1 MRKTD
6 KNLFILLFLHAVI
19 ALPLAYF
26 LNIWVDEASTLRT
39 TQHGFLNA
47 FQNVFADEKQAPLYF
62 LTLSLWRK
70 LSESIFFARLF
81 SIVCSLLAVK
91 VFYDLARQFWE
102 DKTAVFIA
110 AIFALHPY
118 LIWASLEI
126 RLYSLVILLSVLL
139 LELFFDIYF
148 QHRETGT
155 QRRKQIYY
163 VLVSI
168 IALYT
173 NYYLGFLLVGCF
185 IALIILR
192 RWREAKTY
200 FLQML
205 VVGVSILPLLWII
218 KQQFAVRSTAFHQKK
233 SIVEGLQIL
242 WNHFLTFILPTE
254 LFPTGDISAFSTF
267 RLWFVRFAIVAVLV
281 VLIKTKGKLLN
292 DKILALGTIW
302 AICNLFLLFIY
313 LLLGIKYV
321 ELRHSVN
328 SFAPLILLVGSL
340 ITNILPKKAWVF
352 LAVLYAVFFV
362 YAGYALYPNAAKR
375 GDWARIGAYIQQNE
389 TPNQPIIIFRNYD
402 ALALPYHYRGLNK
415 ILPDENFF
423 AWEAEDSS
431 ASANVYRKQTEFVI
445 SEIPRDVP
453 EIWLLTEET
462 CQKPET
468 QVACQPLENFI
479 EANYTVLDTKDFYLE
494 RVRLLRKK

>member
-1 MRKTD
+1 MPKTD
-6 KNLFILLFLHAVI
+6 KNLFILLFLHAVV

-62 LTLSLWRK
+62 LILSLWRK
-70 LSESIFFARLF
+70 LNDSIFFARLF
-81 SIVCSLLAVK
+81 SIVCNLLAIK

-102 DKTAVFIA
+102 DKTAFFVA

-126 RLYSLVILLSVLL
+126 RLYSAVVLLSVLL
-139 LELFFDIYF
+139 LGLFFDIYF
-148 QHRETGT
+148 HNKDTETE
-155 QRRKQIYY
+155 RRKQIYF
-163 VLVSI
+163 VSI
-168 IALYT
+168 SIVALYT

-218 KQQFAVRSTAFHQKK
+218 KQQFVVRNTAFHRQK
-233 SIVEGLQIL
+233 SIVEGLRIL
-242 WNHFLTFILPTE
+242 WNHFLTFVLPTE
-254 LFPTGDISAFSTF
+254 IFPTGDISAFSTF
-267 RLWFVRFAIVAVLV
+267 RLWFVRFALVAVFV
-281 VLIKTKGKLLN
+281 VLIKTKGKIF
-292 DKILALGTIW
+292 DEKILALGTIW
-302 AICNLFLLFIY
+302 AVCNLFLLFIY
-313 LLLGIKYV
+313 LLLGIKYI
-321 ELRHSVN
+321 EIRHSVN

-340 ITNILPKKAWVF
+340 VTNILPKKALVF
-352 LAVLYAVFFV
+352 LALLYAVFFV
-362 YAGYALYPNAAKR
+362 YAGYALYPKAAKR
-375 GDWARIGAYIQQNE
+375 GDWARVGAYIQQNE
-389 TPNQPIIIFRNYD
+389 TPNQPIIIFKNYD
-402 ALALPYHYRGLNK
+402 ALALPYHYRGVNK
-415 ILPDENFF
+415 ILPDEKFLV
-423 AWEAEDSS
+423 WEAEDSS
-431 ASANVYRKQTEFVI
+431 ASTNIYQRQTEFII
-445 SEIPRDVP
+445 SEIPSDAP

-468 QVACQPLENFI
+468 RVACQPLENFI

>member
-1 MRKTD
+1 MRKPD
-6 KNLFILLFLHAVI
+6 KNLFILLFLHAVV

-62 LTLSLWRK
+62 LILSLWRK
-70 LSESIFFARLF
+70 LNDSIFFARLF
-81 SIVCSLLAVK
+81 SIVCSLLAIK

-102 DKTAVFIA
+102 DKTAFFIA

-118 LIWASLEI
+118 LLWASLEI
-126 RLYSLVILLSVLL
+126 RLYSAVILLSVLL
-139 LELFFDIYF
+139 LELFFDVYF
-148 QHRETGT
+148 HNKDTETE
-155 QRRKQIYY
+155 RRKQIYF
-163 VLVSI
+163 VSVSI
-168 IALYT
+168 VALYT

-205 VVGVSILPLLWII
+205 VVGVSIVPLLWIS
-218 KQQFAVRSTAFHQKK
+218 KQQFAVRSIAFHQQK

-242 WNHFLTFILPTE
+242 WNHFLTFVLPTE
-254 LFPTGDISAFSTF
+254 IFPIGDISAFSTF
-267 RLWFVRFAIVAVLV
+267 RLWLVRFAIVAVFV
-281 VLIKTKGKLLN
+281 FLIKTKGKLF
-292 DKILALGTIW
+292 DEKILALGTIW
-302 AICNLFLLFIY
+302 AVCNLFLLFIY
-313 LLLGIKYV
+313 LLLGIKYI
-321 ELRHSVN
+321 EIRHSVN
-328 SFAPLILLVGSL
+328 SFAPLILLVGLL
-340 ITNILPKKAWVF
+340 ITNILPKKVWVF

-362 YAGYALYPNAAKR
+362 YGVHALYPNMAKR

-389 TPNQPIIIFRNYD
+389 TPNQPIVIFRNYD
-402 ALALPYHYRGLNK
+402 ALALPYHYQGVNR
-415 ILPDENFF
+415 ILPDENFLV
-423 AWEAEDSS
+423 WEAEDSS
-431 ASANVYRKQTEFVI
+431 TSANVYRKQTEFII
-445 SEIPRDVP
+445 SKIPPDAP

-468 QVACQPLENFI
+468 QVACQPLENFVQ
-479 EANYTVLDTKDFYLE
+479 ANYTVLDTKDFYLE